1 MRIKSVHLENYLC
14 LLEGTG
20 RDVIDID
27 FEAAHQAGVDRI
39 MFFARNGAGKS
50 TLLNA
55 LTPFPSNGDDREL
68 IVPGR
73 PGRKI
78 IIFDRDGTEIKCD
91 IRWTNKGKANC
102 FMFIDGSE
110 EPLPITAKGN
120 IGEYLDAVKEQLG
133 IDQNYLKI
141 GRVGNRVSGFLEMKP
156 GPRKNFIGQFMPE
169 VEEWAAMHKNVA
181 KRVSMFKQNLQGMQV
196 ELDRIEPREELEAAA
211 ARAESESNR
220 LREEISRLDTQLG
233 QARGVMSEL
242 EPARLSLL
250 SAAGVANVEGGDFNP
265 ITAALL
271 KAQTAAASNESR
283 LAALLEERPLLARFV
298 EPGAAVAKIAEVR
311 ENIARLNGENAGLTN
326 ARSTARA
333 QIDRAITSKD
343 AAELSLSRI
352 QNSGKQLQEL
362 EARAV
367 ALSEQIT
374 SLTASAAEG
383 VEVPDGLTYEEVK
396 SACDLLMNLEGEIS
410 DLRNLFPTSEILDRA
425 AAVDMDDSSLLAMA
439 SSAQSAARESR
450 TRLDTA
456 KARVVSIET
465 QAQFHSRFAGLHCN
479 DVRCPFEKYIEQ
491 FSSAKEELESKKSEI
506 EALEARAAN
515 QAADASHLQSA
526 RNAAKA
532 VLAASAR
539 IRQHRPTFEA
549 AGIWQQVGPVGAFI
563 KLVAS
568 TSTEI
573 ADVLSVQR
581 ILTAISIHRD
591 LSETKRTHA
600 GVLERIES
608 INALAGARVEVEESL
623 ARAESDLAAARE
635 QFDSAEAAVRE
646 IEAKIK
652 AQANALTLLESL
664 TALQEKV
671 RAGSETVSQLAH
683 YSTQL
688 EALRERWEVTERE
701 LQGAAAARAEAEASL
716 RAADQDLST
725 ARLRLGRRDEYEARL
740 AEMQGKLA
748 KAQAV
753 AEACHPAKGAPI
765 EFLRDFLETTRN
777 TVNDLLDVA
786 LRGEMRIGFQLSD
799 TEFNIPVSKSSGRV
813 MADVTEAS
821 EGQVALAKTVISL
834 ALVKQ
839 TVQGSGFNIIALDE
853 IDGALDKEKNR
864 ERFAEIV
871 DRLSAELGLE
881 QLFMISHNDTFHAAP
896 AGIVLLPGHAM
907 PVSDPSF
914 MGNKI
919 LLADYS

>member
-1 MRIKSVHLENYLC
+1 M
-14 LLEGTG
+14 
-20 RDVIDID
+20 
-27 FEAAHQAGVDRI
+27 
-39 MFFARNGAGKS
+39 
-50 TLLNA
+50 
-55 LTPFPSNGDDREL
+55 
-68 IVPGR
+68 
-73 PGRKI
+73 
-78 IIFDRDGTEIKCD
+78 
-91 IRWTNKGKANC
+91 
-102 FMFIDGSE
+102 
-110 EPLPITAKGN
+110 
-120 IGEYLDAVKEQLG
+120 
-133 IDQNYLKI
+133 
-141 GRVGNRVSGFLEMKP
+141 GNRVSGFLEMKP

-181 KRVSMFKQNLQGMQV
+181 KRVSQFKQNLQGMQV
-196 ELDRIEPREELEAAA
+196 ELDRIEPREELEAGA
-211 ARAESESNR
+211 ARAENESSR

-233 QARGVMSEL
+233 QARGVKSEL
-242 EPARLSLL
+242 EPSRLSLL
-250 SAAGVANVEGGDFNP
+250 SQAGVPHVEGGKFNP
-265 ITAALL
+265 ITDALNR
-271 KAQTAAASNESR
+271 AQTAATGTENR
-283 LAALLEERPLLARFV
+283 LAALLEERPLLNRFV
-298 EPGAAVAKIAEVR
+298 DPTVALAKISEVR
-311 ENIARLNGENAGLTN
+311 ETIARLNGESAGLTN
-326 ARSTARA
+326 ARATARA
-333 QIDRAITSKD
+333 QIDRALTSQQ
-343 AAELSLSRI
+343 AAQQSLSRI
-352 QNSGKQLQEL
+352 QNSGKQLEEL

-367 ALSEQIT
+367 VLAEQIST
-374 SLTASAAEG
+374 LTADASG
-383 VEVPDGLTYEEVK
+383 SVEVPDGLTYEEVK
-396 SACDLLMNLEGEIS
+396 SACDLLMNLESEVS
-410 DLRNLFPTSEILDRA
+410 DLRGLFPTPDVLDRA
-425 AAVDMDDSSLLAMA
+425 AAVDMDDSSLLALA
-439 SSAQSAARESR
+439 SSAQSAAKESR

-456 KARVVSIET
+456 KARIVSIET
-465 QAQFHSRFAGLHCN
+465 QAQFHTRFAGMHCN
-479 DVRCPFEKYIEQ
+479 DARCPFEKYIQQ

-506 EALEARAAN
+506 EALEARAAH

-526 RNAAKA
+526 RSAAKA

-539 IRQHRPTFEA
+539 IRQHRPTFQA
-549 AGIWQQVGPVGAFI
+549 AGVWQQVGPVEAFI

-568 TSTEI
+568 TSTET

-581 ILTAISIHRD
+581 ILTAIAVQRD
-591 LSETKRTHA
+591 LSEAKRTHS
-600 GVLERIES
+600 GVVERIES
-608 INALAGARVEVEESL
+608 IKALAGARVEVEESL
-623 ARAESDLAAARE
+623 ARAEEDLANARAE
-635 QFDSAEAAVRE
+635 FETAEAAVKE

-652 AQANALTLLESL
+652 AQSNALTLLESL

-671 RAGSETVSQLAH
+671 KQDTETVTRLAH
-683 YSTQL
+683 FSTQL
-688 EALRERWEVTERE
+688 EALRERWETTERE
-701 LQGAAAARAEAEASL
+701 LNEASGARSEAEASL
-716 RAADQDLST
+716 RAADQALST

-881 QLFMISHNDTFHAAP
+881 QLFMISHNDNFHAAP

-907 PVSDPSF
+907 PVTDPSF
-914 MGNKI
+914 MGNKV